1 MIFFMTEFF
10 KRKDAD
16 EDKKGN
22 TAPPDFREAAAV
34 LGGERRAKE
43 LARYREM
50 FEKNDAELRKGIPR
64 LTEMLASVPNED
76 FTNGLYLCALGIL
89 DDISHRKNDEDYS
102 GGGTLEKIVN
112 QYNEVSGSVHMSE
125 RQHLPYIKLFQEIAK
140 AYMWGCEY
148 REKIRT
154 LETF

>member
-1 MIFFMTEFF
+1 MIFFMAELF
-10 KRKDAD
+10 RDS
-16 EDKKGN
+16 EDDKPGKLE
-22 TAPPDFREAAAV
+22 PPDFREAAAV
-34 LGGERRAKE
+34 LGGGGRAKE

-50 FEKNDAELRKGIPR
+50 FAKNDAELRKGIPR
-64 LTEMLASVPNED
+64 LTEMLASVSNED
-76 FTNGLYLCALGIL
+76 FTNGLHLCVLGIL

-125 RQHLPYIKLFQEIAK
+125 RQHLPYIKLFREIAK